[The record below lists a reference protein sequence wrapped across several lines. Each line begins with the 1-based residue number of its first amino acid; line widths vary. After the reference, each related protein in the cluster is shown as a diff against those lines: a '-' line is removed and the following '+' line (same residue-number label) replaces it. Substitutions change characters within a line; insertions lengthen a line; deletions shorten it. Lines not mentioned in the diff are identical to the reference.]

1 MKRKAFLLAL
11 TAGMLSGTA
20 SAENGWGNLGGILQQ
35 ACSASQGNAA
45 GMSFNT
51 GKFGEK
57 MQWLC
62 QLQNIH
68 GFIDNNILNGDWEAF
83 AQDVAGKYLGQLAN
97 YIGDSMGDTSGV
109 SHLLAGLNDAMNRNY
124 GDFKQALYGTAVRG
138 IGPGRSLNAGY
149 SEGSV
154 GNIAEKAIANNPTF
168 ALANSVARV
177 SDAMNAAHGVQKAY
191 QAKKIQDEAKKALES
206 NTAQAMNA
214 ATNVIGTPTK
224 EGLVDKY
231 SKDAASAVSAR
242 EVSEVLVQIT
252 GEAMKQDATM
262 SVALLNQ
269 LSELAQQ
276 QVMTNTQLMLERQ
289 SKEQEIARNE
299 EEFKA
304 EVEQMVAENNAQ
316 AAEFQRDIK
325 SAYSN
330 MSSILK
336 ADIKLEPVGE

>member
-11 TAGMLSGTA
+11 TTGMLSGTA

-191 QAKKIQDEAKKALES
+191 QAKKIQ
-206 NTAQAMNA
+206 
-214 ATNVIGTPTK
+214 
-224 EGLVDKY
+224 
-231 SKDAASAVSAR
+231 
-242 EVSEVLVQIT
+242 EVVLQKI
-252 GEAMKQDATM
+252 
-262 SVALLNQ
+262 L
-269 LSELAQQ
+269 
-276 QVMTNTQLMLERQ
+276 
-289 SKEQEIARNE
+289 
-299 EEFKA
+299 
-304 EVEQMVAENNAQ
+304 Q
-316 AAEFQRDIK
+316 AALRDSGLHPRRRTGGQVTSGLDDTGPQTLPGARTPDWSVIA
-325 SAYSN
+325 SRCT
-330 MSSILK
+330 
-336 ADIKLEPVGE
+336 G